1 MWTMISKS
9 VGALLLVSSL
19 VLIEAVNSELVI
31 NVRVN
36 QPNDKNFDFLD
47 ENGLS
52 SQNFASPDE
61 LEPMGFIR

>member
-1 MWTMISKS
+1 MLSKS
-9 VGALLLVSSL
+9 AALFLVSSL
-19 VLIEAVNSELVI
+19 ALIEAANSELVI

-36 QPNDKNFDFLD
+36 QQNDKNFDFLD

-52 SQNFASPDE
+52 AQNFASPDE